1 MLICSSYLSTLAYKF
16 MQGIPFF
23 DYKVAQENLDI
34 LLQSPDFTA
43 SQEYVILLE
52 QHKKNLT
59 ETYQQYGSNIKQLS
73 ELTKKFEKTK
83 LEIRKL
89 MVLHRKR
96 VKQFQKKTTA
106 TVHKPEDMNSTN
118 PS

>member
-1 MLICSSYLSTLAYKF
+1 

-23 DYKVAQENLDI
+23 DYKVTQENVDE
-34 LLQSPDFTA
+34 LLQSVDFTA
-43 SQEYVILLE
+43 SREYVILLE

-59 ETYQQYGSNIKQLS
+59 ETYQQYGSNIKELS
-73 ELTKKFEKTK
+73 ELIKKFEKTK

-96 VKQFQKKTTA
+96 IKQFQKKTA
-106 TVHKPEDMNSTN
+106 PVVHKSEDMNSTN
-118 PS
+118 LT